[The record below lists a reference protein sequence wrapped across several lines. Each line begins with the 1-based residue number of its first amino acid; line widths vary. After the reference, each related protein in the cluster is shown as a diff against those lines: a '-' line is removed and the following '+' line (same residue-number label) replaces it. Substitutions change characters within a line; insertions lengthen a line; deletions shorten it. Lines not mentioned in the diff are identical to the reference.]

1 MKSVVKITGKDKIG
15 IVAKV
20 TGVLAENKVNILD
33 INQTVKKDYFTMVML
48 VDTSKLSISYI
59 ELKNK
64 LEKTGEDLNLS
75 VNLQRQ
81 DIFNKMNEL

>member
-15 IVAKV
+15 IIAKI

-48 VDTSKLSISYI
+48 VDTSKISISYI

-64 LEKTGEDLNLS
+64 LEKTGEAMNLS

>member
-15 IVAKV
+15 IIAKI

-48 VDTSKLSISYI
+48 VDTSKISISYI

-64 LEKTGEDLNLS
+64 LEKTGEAMNLS
-75 VNLQRQ
+75 VILQRQ